1 MTDASLQ
8 TAGIIL
14 IVVPTIQFGGYVL
27 LRHLALGIPG
37 YLDNPVR
44 RGLFTAGHAHA
55 GVLVIL
61 ALVGLLYVDTADLS
75 GGARSLVRATLAFAP
90 IFMSAGFFL
99 SVASPNATKPNRFI
113 LLVYLGALSL
123 LAGVLTL
130 GVGLVRA
137 A

>member
-1 MTDASLQ
+1 MSDSSLQ

-14 IVVPTIQFGGYVL
+14 VIVPTIQYGGYTL
-27 LRHLALGIPG
+27 LRHLTRVIPG
-37 YLDNPVR
+37 YLDNPAR

-61 ALVGLLYVDTADLS
+61 ALVGVLYVDSADLS
-75 GGARSLVRATLAFAP
+75 DGAKTLVRSSLAFAP

-99 SVASPNATKPNRFI
+99 SVASPKATRPNRLI
-113 LLVYLGALSL
+113 LHFYLGALSL
-123 LAGVLTL
+123 LVGVLTL
-130 GVGLVRA
+130 GIGLIRA

>member
-1 MTDASLQ
+1 MTDRSLQ

-14 IVVPTIQFGGYVL
+14 VIVPTIQFGGYSL
-27 LRHLALGIPG
+27 LRYLTQGNPG

-61 ALVGLLYVDTADLS
+61 ALVGLLYVDSADLS
-75 GGARSLVRATLAFAP
+75 GGAKTLVRSSLAFAP

-99 SVASPNATKPNRFI
+99 SVASPKATRPNRFI

-123 LAGVLTL
+123 LIGVLTL
-130 GVGLVRA
+130 GIGLLRA
-137 A
+137 S